1 MSNRSAQSRR
11 AALRA
16 QQELEARRKRTNRI
30 LLVAFA
36 VIGAIIVGIVG
47 FVIAQEASK
56 GSKLAGEQIT
66 PPNANDA
73 GILVSTT
80 KPKDGVPHVV
90 VWEDFLCGACAHTT
104 RVFGDAMQKLADD
117 GEIKLEYRMLSGLG
131 EASGRAA
138 AAAAAADTVGMFP
151 AYLKAAFTHYQ
162 TGYPNNVLRETVP
175 QQIGLTGEKLEA
187 FLRAYD
193 SGAMNQFVQKTQEA
207 AKQANVRYT
216 PYIVVDG
223 KEKPLF
229 IHDPQTKKSNPA
241 AEPTPEAV
249 LAYFKS

>member
-30 LLVAFA
+30 LVVAFA
-36 VIGAIIVGIVG
+36 VIGVIIVSIVG
-47 FVIAQEASK
+47 FVLAQEWAKDSK
-56 GSKLAGEQIT
+56 SAGQQIT
-66 PPNANDA
+66 PPNATEA
-73 GILVSTT
+73 GILASTT
-80 KPKDGVPHVV
+80 APKDGVPHVV

-104 RVFGDAMQKLADD
+104 GMFGDALQKLADD

-151 AYLKAAFTHYQ
+151 AYLKAAFPHYQ
-162 TGYPNNVLRETVP
+162 TRYPNHLLRETIP
-175 QQIGLTGEKLEA
+175 QQIGMTGEKLDA
-187 FLRAYD
+187 FLKAYD

-241 AEPTPEAV
+241 AEPTPESV